1 MTLKK
6 YIGSRSKHFLIII
19 LHTTSTTKVILL
31 INLKKNYEKD
41 EYVTLLH
48 NQTNNIN
55 G

>member
-31 INLKKNYEKD
+31 INLKKKLRNKMSMLNCYIIK
-41 EYVTLLH
+41 
-48 NQTNNIN
+48 QSI
-55 G
+55 